1 MPVDFLYRPFVVWFS
16 IRFSPVWNI
25 FTLCLGIFSL
35 SFQEISGKKD
45 ILYCPCNKPKC
56 FCRNTDYRNLGTR
69 VLSRLHAT
77 KDRMSDI
84 NLYPVIALWWL
95 YKDSKLRNS
104 LRSHTVHLPP
114 IWRASSYNRRYV
126 RRALSRNHR
135 NQGGFLISFHNVC
148 VVSRTKSSTFL
159 KVPSV
164 RKSV

>member
-1 MPVDFLYRPFVVWFS
+1 MFS
-16 IRFSPVWNI
+16 IRFHLYGIYLLYVWAFLPFLPGNI
-25 FTLCLGIFSL
+25 
-35 SFQEISGKKD
+35 GKKD
-45 ILYCPCNKPKC
+45 ILFCPCNKPKC
-56 FCRNTDYRNLGTR
+56 FYRNTDYRNLGTR

-84 NLYPVIALWWL
+84 NLCPVIALWWL

-135 NQGGFLISFHNVC
+135 NQGGFWYH
-148 VVSRTKSSTFL
+148 STMSVWYH
-159 KVPSV
+159 VPGRLHS
-164 RKSV
+164 